1 MYIHNSLP
9 MFLYRTIIFVS
20 RNNTS
25 IFVIQFMSNAQNN
38 ILIGISEHHSGTV
51 YWNEQGTPP
60 WHADRYSGAKDQNIG
75 TDHNGSENQSHF

>member
-1 MYIHNSLP
+1 
-9 MFLYRTIIFVS
+9 
-20 RNNTS
+20 
-25 IFVIQFMSNAQNN
+25 MSNAQNN

-75 TDHNGSENQSHF
+75 TDHNGFENQSHF

>member
-1 MYIHNSLP
+1 
-9 MFLYRTIIFVS
+9 MFLYRTVIFVS

-38 ILIGISEHHSGTV
+38 IYIGISEHHSRTA
-51 YWNEQGTPP
+51 YWNEQGTTP

-75 TDHNGSENQSHF
+75 TDNYSSENQSNF